1 MEYHNPPTIQEH
13 EEVRRKYVSLAW
25 QLWQSQQKVQFYV
38 WHPIPEEHLKIE
50 VQLFWRGQ
58 IQHIHGWTD
67 IIGQITA
74 PIVDAIKGV
83 FTWFWDN
90 VVAPGINL
98 ALAGLGWIADQAY
111 SLIKPAL
118 DALWDWLK
126 GVFST
131 IAETLKQI
139 GMWIV
144 NGIKTYVVDPF
155 IALIKPV
162 FDAISNIVMGLWN
175 FITSAVGSFF
185 GGEYRGSVNR
195 WLGII
200 SGAAVMS
207 ISGYIGAALI
217 DLVHPLKRT
226 EAGEIAKFAIQ
237 WSGVAY
243 LQHAFYTTYFD
254 IACATPV
261 KQELNA
267 MFQNSIP
274 GMADLIRFMVREVFR
289 EDIVRLYRM
298 DEDYPPEIEQHAAR
312 HGYSARWC
320 KAYWR
325 AHWELPSV
333 TQGYEMFHREV
344 IDRPTLET
352 LMRTLDIMPFWR
364 DKLIQISY
372 ELIPR
377 VDLRRAWEAGVISDE
392 ELERRMRWIG
402 YSPEDARIE
411 LLTQK
416 RVALAAEI
424 NDLEKLVERRFRKG
438 FITIEQARKE
448 LEALGFHPLR
458 IDMRIQYYQLLTETE
473 WKESYL
479 DILDDYYS
487 KDLLTDEELKSQAQ
501 NIIVRGEVL
510 DLYLDRAWLKKYKK
524 PKTAIS
530 IKLAE

>member
-1 MEYHNPPTIQEH
+1 MEYHHPPTFQEH

-38 WHPIPEEHLKIE
+38 WHPIPEEHLRIE
-50 VQLFWRGQ
+50 VAMFWRGE
-58 IQHIHGWTD
+58 IQQIHGWTD
-67 IIGQITA
+67 ILGQIVS
-74 PIVDAIKGV
+74 PITNAINGALSWLWSSVIK
-83 FTWFWDN
+83 
-90 VVAPGINL
+90 PGLDL
-98 ALAGLGWIADQAY
+98 ALAGLGWIASQAY
-111 SLIKPAL
+111 ALIKPAL
-118 DALWDWLK
+118 DALWKWLE

-144 NGIKTYVVDPF
+144 NGLKTYVVDP
-155 IALIKPV
+155 LISLLRPV
-162 FDAISNIVMGLWN
+162 FEGLKGIISALWN
-175 FITSAVGSFF
+175 FVSSVTGAFLK
-185 GGEYRGSVNR
+185 GEYRGSVNR
-195 WLGII
+195 WLGVIT
-200 SGAAVMS
+200 GAAVMS
-207 ISGYIGAALI
+207 VSGYIGAALV

-226 EAGEIAKFAIQ
+226 EAGEIAKFAMQ
-237 WSGVAY
+237 WSGIAY

-254 IACATPV
+254 VACATPV

-267 MFQNSIP
+267 MFQNAIP
-274 GMADLIRFMVREVFR
+274 GMADLIRFMVREVYR

-298 DEDYPPEIEQHAAR
+298 DEDYPPQIEEHAAR
-312 HGYSARWC
+312 HGYSAWWC

-344 IDRPTLET
+344 IDKPTLET

-372 ELIPR
+372 NLIPR
-377 VDLRRAWEAGVISDE
+377 VDLRRAWEAGVITDE
-392 ELERRMRWIG
+392 ELERRMRWTG

-411 LLTQK
+411 VQTQK
-416 RVALAAEI
+416 RVALQAEI
-424 NDLEKLVERRFRKG
+424 NDLERLVERRFRKG

-448 LEALGFHPLR
+448 LEALGFNPLR

-473 WKESYL
+473 WKESFL
-479 DILDDYYS
+479 DILDDYYA
-487 KDLLTDEELKSQAQ
+487 KDLLTDEELKSQAVK
-501 NIIVRGEVL
+501 IIVRSEVL

>member
-1 MEYHNPPTIQEH
+1 MEYHDPPTLEEH
-13 EEVRRKYVSLAW
+13 LEARRKYVSLAW
-25 QLWQSQQKVQFYV
+25 QLWSSQQKTGFYV
-38 WHPIPEEHLKIE
+38 WHPIPEEHLRIE

-58 IQHIHGWTD
+58 ISEIHGWSD
-67 IIGQITA
+67 ILGQIVSPVVNA
-74 PIVDAIKGV
+74 VNAALS
-83 FTWFWDN
+83 WFWESI
-90 VVAPGINL
+90 VKPGLDL
-98 ALAGLGWIADQAY
+98 ALAGLGWIADQSY
-111 SLIKPAL
+111 RLIRPAL
-118 DALWDWLK
+118 DALWKWLE
-126 GVFST
+126 GVFSQ
-131 IAETLKQI
+131 ISEVLKQI

-144 NGIKTYVVDPF
+144 NGLKTYIVDPF
-155 IALIKPV
+155 LSLIGGVLNSLKEIFRAIWNYISSAASAL
-162 FDAISNIVMGLWN
+162 
-175 FITSAVGSFF
+175 F
-185 GGEYRGSVNR
+185 GGAYRGSFSR
-195 WLGII
+195 WLGIV

-217 DLVHPLKRT
+217 DLAHPLKRT

-267 MFQNSIP
+267 IFRNNIP

-298 DEDYPPEIEQHAAR
+298 DEDYPSAIEEHAAR
-312 HGYSARWC
+312 HGYSPYWC
-320 KAYWR
+320 RAYWR

-333 TQGYEMFHREV
+333 TQGYEMFHRDV
-344 IDRPTLET
+344 IDRSTLET

-364 DKLIQISY
+364 DKLIAISY

-377 VDLRRAWEAGVISDE
+377 VDLRRAWEAGVIGDE
-392 ELERRMRWIG
+392 ELEKRMRWLG

-416 RVALAAEI
+416 RAALQSEI
-424 NDLEKLVERRFRKG
+424 SDLERLVERRFRRG
-438 FITIEQARKE
+438 FITVEQARRE

-458 IDMRIQYYQLLTETE
+458 VEMRIQYYQLLAETE
-473 WKESYL
+473 WKESFL
-479 DILDDYYS
+479 DILDDYYA
-487 KDLLTDEELKSQAQ
+487 KDLLTDEELRSQAQ
-501 NIIVRGEVL
+501 NIIVRDEIL
-510 DLYLDRAWLKKYKK
+510 NLYLERAWLKKYKK